1 MFLRNWKD
9 KLFGDSGSI
18 GSLVSKTKKSERNLV
33 NNYETMD
40 SAIKSYHRSYDEH
53 LKNLMDLDD
62 FANMTGM
69 ESVFKDI
76 ILKKHF
82 KHGDVDKTNPLFFSN
97 YLIEGDVT
105 TSSFRK
111 EHILQ
116 QVRYV
121 LKKYFAPREHQFIK
135 DMTVEV
141 GKHSA
146 LISITTIEHHKHK
159 REIKYTHDK
168 DFILKFSDLKQA
180 LKDIIASAK
189 KHLKDNEKMLES
201 SSNSTKSSK
210 IKSKSSNKMKS
221 KSASIKKTL
230 KRSNSSMSSVAK
242 LPSKFGSNTNTR
254 KSSEKKNNTKAISIY
269 RTQENKNKEK
279 QEQGGIPTQGYAPQ
293 FAAQGPTL
301 ANRTAGILQQPTTI
315 GTPAVVQSNV
325 QCETITDPNVCRSNY
340 ATCYVDRFT
349 NQCKTKGPQLPRTG
363 GPSGFGGPTTG
374 FQGTAAP
381 PTTFAPAPPA
391 MAPNPFGALGTN
403 APKLA
408 GFGS

>member
-18 GSLVSKTKKSERNLV
+18 GPLVSRTKKSERSLV

-76 ILKKHF
+76 LLKKHF

-116 QVRYV
+116 QIRYV

-135 DMTVEV
+135 DMTVDV

-146 LISITTIEHHKHK
+146 LIYITTIEHHKHK

-168 DFILKFSDLKQA
+168 DFTLKFSDLKQA
-180 LKDIIASAK
+180 LKDIIGSAK
-189 KHLKDNEKMLES
+189 KHLKNNEKILES
-201 SSNSTKSSK
+201 SSDSTKSSK
-210 IKSKSSNKMKS
+210 KSTKSSHKKKSKSS
-221 KSASIKKTL
+221 SIKKTS
-230 KRSNSSMSSVAK
+230 KRDKSSMSSVAG
-242 LPSKFGSNTNTR
+242 LPSKFGSNSN
-254 KSSEKKNNTKAISIY
+254 KSSVTKNNTKAISIY
-269 RTQENKNKEK
+269 KTQENKNKEK
-279 QEQGGIPTQGYAPQ
+279 QEKEGIPTQGYAQPVT
-293 FAAQGPTL
+293 AQGVTL
-301 ANRTAGILQQPTTI
+301 ANRTTGMLQQPTTI

-325 QCETITDPNVCRSNY
+325 QCETITDPNVCKSNY

-349 NQCKTKGPQLPRTG
+349 NQCKTKGPRTG
-363 GPSGFGGPTTG
+363 GPSGFGGPAIG
-374 FQGTAAP
+374 FQLQPQTVVAAP
-381 PTTFAPAPPA
+381 PPQTFAAAPPS
-391 MAPNPFGALGTN
+391 PFGALGTD

-408 GFGS
+408 GF